1 MCYEVLLE
9 ENDRILRLGWEDTRE
24 KAEEKMTNYI
34 INSDRNG
41 DSTDFRIW
49 IQEDAE

>member
-1 MCYEVLLE
+1 MSYEVLLE

-24 KAEEKMTNYI
+24 KAEEKMMNYI
-34 INSDRNG
+34 QNSERNG

-49 IQEDAE
+49 VQEDKD